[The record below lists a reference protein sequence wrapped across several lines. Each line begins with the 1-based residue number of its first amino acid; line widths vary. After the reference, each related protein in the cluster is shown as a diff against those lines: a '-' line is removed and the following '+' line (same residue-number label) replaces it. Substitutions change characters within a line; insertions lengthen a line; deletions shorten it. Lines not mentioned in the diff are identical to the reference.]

1 MSGFGMIGEYP
12 NSDGIV
18 ARFSGTLES
27 FDLSTEF
34 ILPGRGVTALFGRSG
49 CGKTTVLRC
58 LAGLSRMEQGFLSV
72 KGRVWQDGE
81 TFIPTYK
88 RSVGFVFQEASL
100 FTHLSVKDNL
110 IFGQRRVKSRDRIS
124 KLDEI
129 VSLLGLEQLLSRSV
143 HNLSGG
149 ERQRIAI
156 GRALMSGP
164 ELLLMDEPLAAL
176 DKFSKDEIIPYLDR
190 LFKKLDIP
198 MIFVSHDTEEV
209 ERLADNIVLMD
220 QGKVVSS
227 GPLSE
232 VLSDPTLF
240 IAQGPKT
247 SSVIDVKVN
256 FFSEEDRIT
265 EVLAEGGTLQIPGKL
280 GDVGST
286 HRISIAAND
295 VSLAK
300 TKPSETTILNVLPVR
315 ILDIHLLDESRSNLL
330 LSIGHQEDKSSA
342 KFLAR
347 ITQRSLR
354 KFDFSI
360 GEHVY
365 AQIKS
370 VSMVGGPHSKKS

>member
-1 MSGFGMIGEYP
+1 MTEFEKAGEKR
-12 NSDGIV
+12 NSDDIV
-18 ARFSGTLES
+18 AHFSGGLES

-34 ILPGRGVTALFGRSG
+34 TLPGRGVTALFGRSG

-58 LAGLSRMEQGFLSV
+58 LAGLSRLEQGFLSV
-72 KGRVWQDGE
+72 KGQVWQDMK
-81 TFIPTYK
+81 TFVPTHK
-88 RSVGFVFQEASL
+88 RPVGFVFQDASL
-100 FTHLSVKDNL
+100 FAHLSVKDNL
-110 IFGQRRVKSRDRIS
+110 IFGQKRMKSNGHIS
-124 KLDEI
+124 KLDDI

-156 GRALMSGP
+156 GRALLSGP

-176 DKFSKDEIIPYLDR
+176 DNFSKDEIIPYLDR
-190 LFKKLDIP
+190 LFKNLDIP
-198 MIFVSHDTEEV
+198 MIFVSHDTKEV
-209 ERLADNIVLMD
+209 ERLADNMVLME
-220 QGKVVSS
+220 QGRVVSC
-227 GPLSE
+227 GPLIE

-247 SSVIDVKVN
+247 SSVIEVEVIS
-256 FFSEEDRIT
+256 FSETDRIT
-265 EVLAEGGTLQIPGKL
+265 EVRVEGGTLQVPGKL
-280 GDVGST
+280 GEIGSN

-300 TKPSETTILNVLPVR
+300 EKPSETTILNVLPAR
-315 ILDIHLLDESRSNLL
+315 ILDIHLLDEARSNLL
-330 LSIGHQEDKSSA
+330 LSIGHEKDKSST

-360 GEHVY
+360 GQCIY
-365 AQIKS
+365 AQVKS
-370 VSMVGGPHSKKS
+370 VSMVGGSH